1 LLQRIDGMSGMRIDK
16 WLWHAR
22 FYRSR
27 PLAQEAAAS
36 GLIRVNGNRVQ
47 KPSVSVGP
55 GDIVTLPRGRDIVAV
70 RVQAV
75 AVRRG
80 PAREAQT
87 LYEVVTD
94 AALDPAPAAP

>member
-1 LLQRIDGMSGMRIDK
+1 MTAMRIDK

-36 GLIRVNGNRVQ
+36 GLIRVNGARVV
-47 KPSVSVGP
+47 KPSASVGP
-55 GDIVTLPRGRDIVAV
+55 GDIVTLPRGRDILAV
-70 RVQAV
+70 RVQAL
-75 AVRRG
+75 AERRG

-87 LYEVVTD
+87 LYEVLTD
-94 AALDPAPAAP
+94 TALDPPPAAS